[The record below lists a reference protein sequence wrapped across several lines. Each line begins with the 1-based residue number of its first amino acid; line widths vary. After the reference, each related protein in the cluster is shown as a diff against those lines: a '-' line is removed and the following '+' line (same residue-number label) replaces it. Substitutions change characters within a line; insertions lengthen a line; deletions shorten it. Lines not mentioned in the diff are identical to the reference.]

1 MKGWMGVIVSILI
14 LVILMATRTDLPV
27 ARTATSQNRTELTPW
42 AYLPTIRNQGEVIYV
57 SSNLSGHSI
66 AAECN
71 PGGVSQCPCSEA
83 DVDLTVFEDHGEV
96 TSNVREVH
104 TYVNAIGYK
113 KFTETFPNGDPITLG
128 VYRYTG
134 QFRLPGLPAQDPGQ
148 RENPEAAHMMIQF
161 WDGRNALYP
170 SNKTTLEGTIFWTLN
185 PWEADYKHI
194 KVYVQPLQLFD
205 TGIVLSPDLDW
216 HPFELIVDLANQRYV
231 SITVD
236 GMYKDLSAMPLAQVY
251 HPEWGD
257 DLSFI
262 ITTESLAT
270 WPQAGCPNIFEW
282 TMWYKDLALSRL
294 P

>member
-14 LVILMATRTDLPV
+14 LVILVATGADLP
-27 ARTATSQNRTELTPW
+27 AGSTANPKNSTELTPW
-42 AYLPTIRNQGEVIYV
+42 VYLPYVSKQDEVIYV

-71 PGGVSQCPCSEA
+71 PGGVSHCPCSEA

-113 KFTETFPNGDPITLG
+113 KFTETFPKGDPITLG
-128 VYRYTG
+128 IYRYTG
-134 QFRLPGLPAQDPGQ
+134 QFRLPGLPAPDPDQ
-148 RENPEAAHMMIQF
+148 RENSEAAHMMIQF
-161 WDGRNALYP
+161 WDGRNARYEN
-170 SNKTTLEGTIFWTLN
+170 NKTTLEGTIFLTLN
-185 PWEADYKHI
+185 PWETDYKHV
-194 KVYVQPLQLFD
+194 KVYVQPLQLVD
-205 TGIVLSPDLDW
+205 TGIILDPVLGW
-216 HPFELIVDLANQRYV
+216 HSFELIIDLATQRYV
-231 SITVD
+231 SITID
-236 GMYKDLSAMPLAQVY
+236 GDYRDLSGMSLAQVY

-270 WPQAGCPNIFEW
+270 WPQNDCRNIFKW